1 MPVRT
6 LSFLAVIALV
16 LAACARGDA
25 ADSTTTTVGATT
37 TQPVPEAMQL
47 SYTLEPDT
55 TFTYEVDLSQQI
67 DMTTEGDAEAA
78 GDEQMPGAMSI
89 TLDGTTTFTHTVA
102 EGPEPGTFEV
112 TIQGEFT
119 DLTVEGTVDGEPA
132 DSREVP
138 DLADIPPIDVT
149 FVVDEQGNVI
159 SEETDSADPLGGL
172 GGLGGFGDLESLAQ
186 GTELGRLV
194 GPPLPEEQV
203 TVGDTWTDTTEI
215 PMGLSAD
222 VDPITTEM
230 VSEVVGTESV
240 AGVEHFVI
248 ETVTTTS
255 MIEFD
260 LAEFLIGFFGAFLP
274 DDASEEDQAELDALL
289 EDLRFFFTI
298 DEATG
303 NMTTLFDADAGVS
316 RRADVESLTHMVMDV
331 NVPDE
336 TTGQMMGFV
345 LDMTIDQSVQ
355 YRLVSGTGA

>member
-16 LAACARGDA
+16 LAACAGGDA

-194 GPPLPEEQV
+194 GPPLPEERKEEK
-203 TVGDTWTDTTEI
+203 EI
-215 PMGLSAD
+215 KMRH
-222 VDPITTEM
+222 E
-230 VSEVVGTESV
+230 
-240 AGVEHFVI
+240 
-248 ETVTTTS
+248 
-255 MIEFD
+255 D
-260 LAEFLIGFFGAFLP
+260 LASISFSARHGTANPNL
-274 DDASEEDQAELDALL
+274 
-289 EDLRFFFTI
+289 
-298 DEATG
+298 
-303 NMTTLFDADAGVS
+303 S
-316 RRADVESLTHMVMDV
+316 RRK
-331 NVPDE
+331 
-336 TTGQMMGFV
+336 
-345 LDMTIDQSVQ
+345 
-355 YRLVSGTGA
+355 